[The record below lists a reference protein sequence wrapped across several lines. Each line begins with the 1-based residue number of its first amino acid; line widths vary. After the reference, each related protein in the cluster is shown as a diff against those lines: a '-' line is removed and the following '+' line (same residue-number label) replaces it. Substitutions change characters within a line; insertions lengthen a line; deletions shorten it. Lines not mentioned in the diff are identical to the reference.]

1 MLIPEVVTCFNKPD
15 SKRANE
21 LRTEFDYSIMQDYFI
36 ECQVMILSY
45 SKTSLNGVTSLFDD
59 LDIKYDQF
67 TSKFDAMQAI
77 IYKFSSMYAYQSQII
92 EKSPLMYKLL
102 IFEIDTYQQLGK
114 AIEFSS
120 IVRE

>member
-1 MLIPEVVTCFNKPD
+1 
-15 SKRANE
+15 
-21 LRTEFDYSIMQDYFI
+21 
-36 ECQVMILSY
+36 MILSY

-102 IFEIDTYQQLGK
+102 IFEIDTDEQLGK

>member
-102 IFEIDTYQQLGK
+102 IFEIDTDEQLGK
-114 AIEFSS
+114 AIEFSR